1 MVLVL
6 QWIYI
11 KKRHMDLSKYI
22 RDIPDF
28 PIEGIIFKDITPLL
42 SNTHAFQETINRIID
57 NYNFD
62 EIDVVASVESR
73 GFLLAAPIADRMKKP
88 LVLFRKSGKLPYKTK
103 SASYDLEYGSG
114 TIEIHEDAIK
124 ANDRIL
130 LIDDL
135 IATGGTLG
143 ACLDLVDQ
151 FKAKVNGI
159 AVIIELSFLNGRDL
173 LKNVDIFSIIKYD

>member
-1 MVLVL
+1 
-6 QWIYI
+6 
-11 KKRHMDLSKYI
+11 MDLSKYI
-22 RDIPDF
+22 RDVPNF

-42 SNTHAFQETINRIID
+42 SDADAFQETINKIIN

-62 EIDVVASVESR
+62 EIDVVAGVESR

-103 SASYDLEYGSG
+103 SASYDLEYGSS
-114 TIEIHEDAIK
+114 TIEVHEDSIK

-151 FKAKVNGI
+151 FSAKVKGI
-159 AVIIELSFLNGRDL
+159 AVIIELSFLDGRDL
-173 LKNVDIFSIIKYD
+173 LKSVDIFSIIKY

>member
-1 MVLVL
+1 
-6 QWIYI
+6 
-11 KKRHMDLSKYI
+11 MDLSKYI
-22 RDIPDF
+22 RDVPDF

-42 SNTHAFQETINRIID
+42 SDADAFQETINKIIN

-62 EIDVVASVESR
+62 EIDVVAGVESR

-103 SASYDLEYGSG
+103 SASYDLEYGSS
-114 TIEIHEDAIK
+114 TIEVHEDSIK

-135 IATGGTLG
+135 IATGGTAEAAAKLVKISEG
-143 ACLDLVDQ
+143 SVAGFIFVINLFDLKGSDSLTKKGYQVE
-151 FKAKVNGI
+151 NL
-159 AVIIELSFLNGRDL
+159 IEFPGH
-173 LKNVDIFSIIKYD
+173 

>member
-1 MVLVL
+1 
-6 QWIYI
+6 
-11 KKRHMDLSKYI
+11 MDLHKYI
-22 RDIPDF
+22 RDVPDF

-42 SNTHAFQETINRIID
+42 SDINAFQEAINKIIN
-57 NYNFD
+57 NYNFA
-62 EIDVVASVESR
+62 EIDVVAGVESR
-73 GFLLAAPIADRMKKP
+73 GFLFAAPIADRMKKP

-103 SASYDLEYGSG
+103 SASYDLEYGSS
-114 TIEIHEDAIK
+114 TIEIHEDAINE
-124 ANDRIL
+124 NDRIL

-151 FKAKVNGI
+151 FNAKVCGI

-173 LKNVDIFSIIKYD
+173 LKNVDIFSIIKYQ

>member
-1 MVLVL
+1 
-6 QWIYI
+6 
-11 KKRHMDLSKYI
+11 MDLSKYI

-135 IATGGTLG
+135 IATGGTAIAAARLVEKVSSRKVSFMFVI
-143 ACLDLVDQ
+143 DLY
-151 FKAKVNGI
+151 N
-159 AVIIELSFLNGRDL
+159 LNGATVL
-173 LKNVDIFSIIKYD
+173 ENKGYKVFSIMKAAG